1 MTKEA
6 PGSTLGSTSGEHV
19 LTPIGVFLPQ
29 VAQTAGACSSPK
41 DRQASYAEVMAT
53 REDLHGLVDA
63 LPDDRLAW
71 AALDL
76 APYDDEPVTAEDRAA
91 MAEAEADWR
100 EGRTVPLD
108 RVLAELDD
116 RDHGAAR

>member
-1 MTKEA
+1 
-6 PGSTLGSTSGEHV
+6 
-19 LTPIGVFLPQ
+19 
-29 VAQTAGACSSPK
+29 
-41 DRQASYAEVMAT
+41 MAT
-53 REDLHGLVDA
+53 REDLHRLVDA

-100 EGRTVPLD
+100 EGRTVPLAQ
-108 RVLAELDD
+108 VLAKLDD
-116 RDHGAAR
+116 RDRRAAD

>member
-1 MTKEA
+1 
-6 PGSTLGSTSGEHV
+6 
-19 LTPIGVFLPQ
+19 
-29 VAQTAGACSSPK
+29 
-41 DRQASYAEVMAT
+41 MAT
-53 REDLHGLVDA
+53 REDLHRLVDA